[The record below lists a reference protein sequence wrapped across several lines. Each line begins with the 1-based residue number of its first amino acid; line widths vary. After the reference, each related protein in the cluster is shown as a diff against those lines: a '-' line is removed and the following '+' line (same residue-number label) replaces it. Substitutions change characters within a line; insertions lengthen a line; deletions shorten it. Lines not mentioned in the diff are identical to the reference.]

1 MSDRVLFEIENQIAI
16 VTLNRPEKYNALDV
30 AMFEGLIDTAK
41 RIQKNKKIRA
51 VILKAKG
58 DVFCAGLDITGIK
71 KNPLLI
77 AKLLVK
83 PGFSY
88 TNMVQEVAFCWRK
101 LSVPVIAV
109 VHGKCYGGGLQIA
122 LGADFRFATPDA
134 EFSIMEIKWGLIP
147 DMSASVTLR
156 ELLPIDLIK
165 ELTMTGRKFSGQQ
178 AKEWGL
184 VSRAT
189 EAPFEEA
196 MELAN
201 EIATRSP
208 DAVAAAKQLFND
220 TWVADEKT
228 ALNLETSL
236 QKKLLGRW
244 NQIAAASKNL
254 SKKPLKYGKLRF
266 KG

>member
-1 MSDRVLFEIENQIAI
+1 MTDRVLLSIENHIAI
-16 VTLNRPEKYNALDV
+16 VTLNRPEKYNGLDM
-30 AMFEGLIDTAK
+30 AMFDGLISTAK
-41 RIQKNKKIRA
+41 RIRKNKQIRA
-51 VILKAKG
+51 VIIKAAG
-58 DVFCAGLDITGIK
+58 EAFSAGLDISGIK

-83 PGFSY
+83 PGLSY
-88 TNMVQEVAFCWRK
+88 INVAQEVAFCWRQ

-122 LGADFRFATPDA
+122 LGADFRFVTPDA
-134 EFSIMEIKWGLIP
+134 ELSVMEIKWGLIP

-156 ELLPIDLIK
+156 ELVSIDVAK
-165 ELTMTGRKFSGQQ
+165 ELTMTGRLFSGTE
-178 AKEWGL
+178 AKELGL
-184 VSRAT
+184 VTRVT
-189 EAPFEEA
+189 DTPLEEA
-196 MELAN
+196 FDLAN
-201 EIATRSP
+201 EIAARSP

-236 QKKLLGRW
+236 QKKLIGRW

-254 SKKPLKYGKLRF
+254 SKKPFEYGKRRL
-266 KG
+266 